1 MATPRSVF
9 YVSDRTGITAELL
22 GRTLLSQFKGAAF
35 SKTTLPFIDT
45 VEKAR
50 KARDEINL
58 AYAKQGERPLVF
70 STLINPETR
79 KVIIAS
85 NGFVMDLF
93 EMFILPLEEE
103 LGEESSHVLGLSHG
117 ISDHNAYN
125 DRIDAI
131 NFTLNHD
138 DGMTTSNFELADII
152 LIGVSR
158 TGKTPTCLYLA
169 IQYGIRAANYPLT
182 PDDFSDGH
190 LPKTLRPFQKK
201 LYGLTITPDRLH
213 NIRSERKPNSQ
224 YASLDNCRTEVRMA
238 EDIFKTEAIPFL
250 DTTKKSVEEIS
261 ITILHA
267 AHLYRSQSA

>member
-1 MATPRSVF
+1 MAKPRSVF

-35 SKTTLPFIDT
+35 NKTTLPFIDT

-50 KARDEINL
+50 IACEEINR
-58 AYAKQGERPLVF
+58 AYADQGERPLVF

-79 KVIIAS
+79 KAVIKS
-85 NGFVMDLF
+85 DGFVLDLF

-125 DRIDAI
+125 NRIDAI

-138 DGMTTSNFELADII
+138 DGITTSNFELADII

-182 PDDFSDGH
+182 PDDFSDGR
-190 LPKTLRPFQKK
+190 LPKSLRPFHSK
-201 LYGLTITPDRLH
+201 LYGLSITPDRLH
-213 NIRSERKPNSQ
+213 KIRSERKPNSQ
-224 YASLDNCRTEVRMA
+224 YASLENCRSEIRMA
-238 EDIFKTEAIPFL
+238 ESIFQAEAIPFL
-250 DTTKKSVEEIS
+250 DTTSKSVEEIS

-267 AHLYRSQSA
+267 AHLQRSESG